1 MSVIST
7 PSISPVEIIRLS
19 PVDKSSLISHV
30 LIKVCYVGEEPNRNG
45 SIITKEVA
53 SKMAPTLRG
62 CPIVGF
68 YNEATQDFEQHNQAI
83 EIGETV
89 KFKELTR
96 PYGFVDLN
104 ADVWFQ
110 DYVDDGVVH
119 TYLVTEGYLWTGQ
132 YPEANRVV
140 AWGNNQSME
149 LDPET
154 LQGTWTSNDNSDIQF
169 FIINEAIISKLCI
182 LGENCEPCFEGASI
196 SKFSLDQDFNQRLY
210 SLMKE
215 VQKLKGGELSLMDE
229 KLKELEGENSAPVA
243 EEPAAT
249 PADDNPNT
257 EFAAQEPQAAEPVEP
272 AAEEPVEEQ
281 HEDNTVQFNLD
292 DFQKLQESYSSLETK
307 FNELQEKYNS
317 METNYNEL
325 LQFKQTKDKEEKQAM
340 IDSFYMLSDE
350 DKKDVQDNID
360 KYSVDEIEAKLSVIC
375 VHNKVNLSDT
385 KEEEKNPDTSF
396 SLLDTSTQEQ
406 EEIVP
411 AWVSALRKGKN
422 NDK

>member
-1 MSVIST
+1 
-7 PSISPVEIIRLS
+7 
-19 PVDKSSLISHV
+19 
-30 LIKVCYVGEEPNRNG
+30 
-45 SIITKEVA
+45 
-53 SKMAPTLRG
+53 MAPTLRG

-132 YPEANRVV
+132 YPEANRVI

-196 SKFSLDQDFNQRLY
+196 NKFSLDQDFNQRLY

-249 PADDNPNT
+249 PADYNLNT
-257 EFAAQEPQAAEPVEP
+257 EPAVQEPQATEPVEP

-281 HEDNTVQFNLD
+281 HEGNTVQFSLD

>member
-1 MSVIST
+1 MAVIST

-30 LIKVCYVGEEPNRNG
+30 LIKVCYVGDEPNRNG

-68 YNEATQDFEQHNQAI
+68 YNENTQDFEQHNTSL
-83 EIGETV
+83 EIGETI

-110 DYVDDGVVH
+110 DYIDDGIVH

-149 LDPET
+149 LDSET
-154 LQGTWTSNDNSDIQF
+154 LQGTWTSNDNSDMEF

-196 SKFSLDQDFNQRLY
+196 TKFSLDQDFNQRLY

-229 KLKELEGENSAPVA
+229 KIKELESEQAVSAA
-243 EEPAAT
+243 EEPAVLPT
-249 PADDNPNT
+249 DYTLENELNLQET
-257 EFAAQEPQAAEPVEP
+257 EEVVEQL
-272 AAEEPVEEQ
+272 AEEQ
-281 HEDNTVQFNLD
+281 HEDNTVQFNLE
-292 DFQKLQESYSSLETK
+292 DFQRLQGDYSALETR
-307 FNELQEKYNS
+307 FNELQEKFNS

-325 LQFKQTKDKEEKQAM
+325 LQFKQTKDKEQKQAM
-340 IDSFYMLSDE
+340 IDSFYMLSEE

-360 KYSVDEIEAKLSVIC
+360 TYSLDEIEAKLSIIC
-375 VHNKVNLSDT
+375 VHNKVNLSDGN
-385 KEEEKNPDTSF
+385 KEEKKADTSF
-396 SLLDTSTQEQ
+396 SLLDTSAQEQ
-406 EEIVP
+406 EEVVP
-411 AWVSALRKGKN
+411 AWVSALREGKN